1 MYTSRIGWTDS
12 ALLTQLHAGPGEVR
26 RALDGQVFAN
36 ARNWTG
42 AALLT
47 QLQAGSGTVDRIVNG
62 SVNVSG
68 LSDEQRALLM
78 SISGATSGTLT
89 LGGSFQFDPSS
100 GFSTWFGSTVQDG
113 IASPMSVLT
122 GALAELRSAVV
133 GQTAQMR
140 KAEAVLALDAY
151 AEGMLKDADGQ
162 YVATVAQLQ
171 EMAARAGIDGS
182 GSPYALAAQLAGI
195 SANDKIH
202 SIDVD
207 PTGYQT
213 RQLLEAY
220 VGTAGLQ
227 VDPTGYK
234 RAYPSVAENFQGSMQ
249 AHFDRHGRNEIIN
262 GSRSFDARAFDWTS
276 IGLNIPGFA
285 NGGNHMGGARIVGE
299 RGPELEITGPSRIV
313 NNSDTKA
320 MFDQTPLLE
329 ELAEVRREL
338 AKSRD
343 ENRQL
348 LMAVNSHAK
357 QTASILRRFQ
367 KDPGSLKVTTA

>member
-1 MYTSRIGWTDS
+1 
-12 ALLTQLHAGPGEVR
+12 
-26 RALDGQVFAN
+26 
-36 ARNWTG
+36 
-42 AALLT
+42 
-47 QLQAGSGTVDRIVNG
+47 
-62 SVNVSG
+62 VNVSG

-162 YVATVAQLQ
+162 YVATAAQLQ
-171 EMAARAGIDGS
+171 EMAAKAGIDGS
-182 GSPYALAAQLAGI
+182 GSPYARAAQLAGI

-220 VGTAGLQ
+220 VGAAGLQ

-249 AHFDRHGRNEIIN
+249 AHFDRHGRDEIIN
-262 GSRSFDARAFDWTS
+262 GSRSFDARAFDWKS

-320 MFDQTPLLE
+320 MFDNSELIAEIKRLGDRLE
-329 ELAEVRREL
+329 RIEA
-338 AKSRD
+338 D
-343 ENRQL
+343 NRQ
-348 LMAVNSHAK
+348 
-357 QTASILRRFQ
+357 IGR
-367 KDPGSLKVTTA
+367 SLIREARDSSTVLARWNKVGMPKEQAE